1 MEMKHSSSRPLRLHV
16 LLLLAISVIFVI
28 FMLTMEAYAQSR
40 WYAGYYYAGY
50 EIYAPWGVG
59 GRIITIDT
67 SLPSSGSAVAWH
79 VTVVLSYRN
88 GYWIQLGYEESN
100 NYPFFHYHSNPL
112 YYWECV
118 SMLGT
123 YVHQNLQTGP
133 AAGSW
138 HIYQI
143 FYAQSSQYPKRWVLS
158 IDFGSYQRTCDV
170 EPYEPKDLQA
180 LVEVV
185 GSSRIIIDGGHFK
198 DLSRYDGHSWPLW
211 DRHVAYWDSP
221 YQVIPVLRNDCL
233 YNCEFKVSGGG

>member
-16 LLLLAISVIFVI
+16 LLLLALAISAI
-28 FMLTMEAYAQSR
+28 LTIMEAYAQSR

-50 EIYAPWGVG
+50 EIYAPWGVS

-67 SLPSSGSAVAWH
+67 SLPSSGTAVAWH
-79 VTVVLSYRN
+79 VTVVLSYRD
-88 GYWIQLGYEESN
+88 GYWIQLGYEESY

-118 SMLGT
+118 SKLGK
-123 YVHQNLQTGP
+123 YYHQNLQTGP
-133 AAGSW
+133 APGSW

-143 FYAQSSQYPKRWVLS
+143 YYAHSSQYPKRWVLS

-198 DLSRYDGHSWPLW
+198 DLSRYIGRRWSLW
-211 DRHVAYWDSP
+211 DRHVAYWDPP
-221 YQVIPVLRNDCL
+221 YQVKPILRNGCR
-233 YNCEFKVSGGG
+233 YSCEFMVSGGG